1 MGSVL
6 AQLEGENRDLKA
18 KLREVSQALLSA
30 TRAASA
36 ARQAAPGAGGGA
48 QKPIWG
54 TVPTGGRGARMASEA
69 ERKLRGVYMK
79 INELHTANGR
89 LHAKSDSV
97 LLTSRLKGLE
107 EHLTKVT
114 EQAKLTARD
123 NKKLKMATSKFESKA
138 QQDLVESGEK
148 KNFERDYRY
157 LSHENASLQRKIK
170 ESFLKREKL
179 EQLSNKQD
187 RKIIELKDELARTGR
202 EVVTFKQNQGEIE
215 VITAL
220 KKERDKLQNEMR
232 ILRKA
237 EASAQ
242 TVPETAAKNELVQ
255 IEELKK
261 DAEALSR
268 QLQRS

>member
-1 MGSVL
+1 
-6 AQLEGENRDLKA
+6 
-18 KLREVSQALLSA
+18 
-30 TRAASA
+30 
-36 ARQAAPGAGGGA
+36 
-48 QKPIWG
+48 
-54 TVPTGGRGARMASEA
+54 
-69 ERKLRGVYMK
+69 
-79 INELHTANGR
+79 
-89 LHAKSDSV
+89 
-97 LLTSRLKGLE
+97 
-107 EHLTKVT
+107 
-114 EQAKLTARD
+114 
-123 NKKLKMATSKFESKA
+123 
-138 QQDLVESGEK
+138 
-148 KNFERDYRY
+148 
-157 LSHENASLQRKIK
+157 
-170 ESFLKREKL
+170 L

-237 EASAQ
+237 EASAK
-242 TVPETAAKNELVQ
+242 TVHENAAKNELVQ

>member
-1 MGSVL
+1 
-6 AQLEGENRDLKA
+6 
-18 KLREVSQALLSA
+18 
-30 TRAASA
+30 
-36 ARQAAPGAGGGA
+36 
-48 QKPIWG
+48 
-54 TVPTGGRGARMASEA
+54 MASEA

-237 EASAQ
+237 EASAK
-242 TVPETAAKNELVQ
+242 TVHENAAKNELVQ